1 MTSWSEYVW
10 NGLIWNKWIYN
21 KSSHIQINDQNSF
34 YINTFYHFILINSL
48 LKSQTVLRIMYLS
61 NMVTWR
67 WLYSMFPHAKPYI
80 HINTR
85 NYLHVH
91 HSANGMY
98 LWTHFITKCHDTFHA
113 FSSYLCTP
121 TLHHKHT
128 HTLQRITQE
137 HAWKT
142 NLSYKD
148 TRQIGIIFTY
158 FSDSSVNKTDM
169 REKVHW

>member
-1 MTSWSEYVW
+1 MTFMTSWSEYVW

-21 KSSHIQINDQNSF
+21 KSSHIIINDQNSF

-48 LKSQTVLRIMYLS
+48 DHLS

-128 HTLQRITQE
+128 HPSAHYARTRVKNKSFIQRY
-137 HAWKT
+137 KT
-142 NLSYKD
+142 NRSH
-148 TRQIGIIFTY
+148 IHIF
-158 FSDSSVNKTDM
+158 
-169 REKVHW
+169 